1 MIELTDYQIQAMD
14 GAISLPRA
22 VNPKTRA
29 TYVLLPLEE
38 YLRLAGEAYDDTP
51 WTREELHAQAWEAGR
66 SIGWEEMDE
75 YDDLPSPS

>member
-1 MIELTDYQIQAMD
+1 MIELTDNQIQAMD
-14 GAISLPRA
+14 GSQTPPRA
-22 VNPKTRA
+22 LNPRTQK

-38 YLRLAGEAYDDTP
+38 YQRLASEAYDDSP
-51 WTREELHAQAWEAGR
+51 WTREEMHAQAWEAGR

>member
-1 MIELTDYQIQAMD
+1 MIELTDYQIKAMD
-14 GAISLPRA
+14 GGPNPSRALNPR
-22 VNPKTRA
+22 TRE

-38 YLRLAGEAYDDTP
+38 YQRLAGEAYDDTS

-66 SIGWEEMDE
+66 SIGWEDMDE